1 MKMTK
6 ILLTAI
12 VVVLTFGL
20 QSEAQEVFGYKL
32 TTDVVYGKGKVERD
46 GKVVMRDLKMD
57 VYESVAGFKVT
68 SRPAVVL
75 VHGGA
80 WHRGGRRYPPYEQ
93 FGGVHSM
100 MEDYAQMLAPLGY
113 VCFVIEYRLVPD
125 NPVPDIAPD
134 AEGLQRYELILTDAG
149 IERLTL
155 VRSEMGLSLL
165 TKDDSLVLWNGIL
178 AGAEDVK
185 KVVDHVRNSADKFGV
200 DPDRIA
206 LGGHSAGAGNTLNAA
221 FGLKA
226 DVAAIFPMSPA
237 VIGFDMTQ
245 VVDSPGLPPM
255 LLLTAQNDLG
265 AVLEGIPSL
274 LTSVRDVGVTHE
286 FVWVPGFGHFYPTGA
301 VSLSSDGTRIS
312 VGQRVVK
319 FLKEHLK

>member
-1 MKMTK
+1 M
-6 ILLTAI
+6 
-12 VVVLTFGL
+12 
-20 QSEAQEVFGYKL
+20 
-32 TTDVVYGKGKVERD
+32 
-46 GKVVMRDLKMD
+46 
-57 VYESVAGFKVT
+57 
-68 SRPAVVL
+68 
-75 VHGGA
+75 
-80 WHRGGRRYPPYEQ
+80 YPPYEQ

-100 MEDYAQMLAPLGY
+100 MEDYARMLAPLGY

-134 AEGLQRYELILTDAG
+134 AEGLQKYELILTDAG

-165 TKDDSLVLWNGIL
+165 TKDDSLILWNGIL

-185 KVVDHVRNSADKFGV
+185 KAVDHVRNSADKFGV
-200 DPDRIA
+200 DSDRIA
-206 LGGHSAGAGNTLNAA
+206 LGGHSAGVGNTLNAA

-237 VIGFDMTQ
+237 VIGFDMTK
-245 VVDSPGLPPM
+245 VVHSQDLPPM

-265 AVLEGIPSL
+265 AVLEGIPGL
-274 LTSVRDVGVTHE
+274 LTSVRKVGVTHE
-286 FVWVPGFGHFYPTGA
+286 FVWVPGFAHFYPTGA
-301 VSLSSDGTRIS
+301 VSLSSDGTRMS

-319 FLKEHLK
+319 FLKENLK

>member
-1 MKMTK
+1 MKQLN

-12 VVVLTFGL
+12 VALLAFVI

-32 TTDVVYGKGKVERD
+32 TTDVVYGKGKIERN
-46 GKVVMRDLKMD
+46 GKVIMRELKMD
-57 VYESVAGFKVT
+57 VYEPVDGSKLT
-68 SRPAVVL
+68 PRPAVVL

-80 WHRGGRRYPPYEQ
+80 WHRGGRRFPPYEQ

-100 MEDYAQMLAPLGY
+100 MEDYARMLAPLGY

-125 NPVPDIAPD
+125 NPVPDIASD
-134 AEGLQRYELILTDAG
+134 AEGLQRYEKILTDAG

-155 VRSEMGLSLL
+155 VRGEMGLPLL
-165 TKDDSLVLWNGIL
+165 TKDDSLILWNGIL

-185 KVVDHVRNSADKFGV
+185 KAVDHVRHSADKFGV
-200 DPDRIA
+200 DPNRIA

-245 VVDSPGLPPM
+245 VVNSPSLPPM

-265 AVLEGIPSL
+265 AVLEGIPGL
-274 LTSVRDVGVTHE
+274 LNSVRNIGATHE
-286 FVWVPGFGHFYPTGA
+286 FVWVPGFAHFYPTGA
-301 VSLSSDGTRIS
+301 VSLSSDGTRMS

>member
-1 MKMTK
+1 MKKTK

-12 VVVLTFGL
+12 FIVLTFGF
-20 QSEAQEVFGYKL
+20 QSEAQEVFGYRL

-57 VYESVAGFKVT
+57 VYEPVVGDRET

-125 NPVPDIAPD
+125 NPVPEMAPD
-134 AEGLQRYELILTDAG
+134 AEGLQRHELIMTDAAMD
-149 IERLTL
+149 RLTL
-155 VRSEMGLSLL
+155 VRTEMELPLL

-185 KVVDHVRNSADKFGV
+185 KAVTYVRRSAAKYGV
-200 DPDRIA
+200 NPDRIA

-226 DVAAIFPMSPA
+226 KVAAIFPLSPA
-237 VIGFDMTQ
+237 VIGFDMKK
-245 VVDSPGLPPM
+245 VIDSPDFPPM

-265 AVLEGIPSL
+265 AVLEGTPGL
-274 LTSVRDVGVTHE
+274 LTSVRNAGVTHE

-301 VSLSSDGTRIS
+301 VSLGSDGTRMS
-312 VGQRVVK
+312 VGQRVTE
-319 FLKEHLK
+319 FLAEHLK